1 MDGEVSFVLVTVEM
15 VASAVAYFVTRLSL
29 VVEDNGGLTQKY
41 VIFRKKFVMIII
53 FKL

>member
-1 MDGEVSFVLVTVEM
+1 MVGEILFVLVTGEM
-15 VASAVAYFVTRLSL
+15 VASAAAYFVKRLSL